1 MRVAQK
7 LYENGHIT
15 YMRTDSTNLSKTAI
29 DGAKNEILSAYG
41 EAFSEPKNFATKSDS
56 AQEAH
61 EAIRP
66 TYFEKHKAGST
77 PEEQRLYDLIWKRSI
92 ASQMSKARLEKT
104 TLDIL
109 NSNTKDVFK
118 ASGEVIKFEGFL
130 KVYLEGTDDESDEDK
145 EGMLPAVTEG
155 ESLAY
160 QNITAQQKFAKHAPR
175 YTEASLVKKL
185 EELGIGRPSTYA
197 PTIQTIQKRG
207 YILQESRPAQQREI
221 PVITLKAD
229 AIVSSTEIE
238 NFGAEKNK
246 LFPSDIGMLVT
257 DFLSEHFKDIM
268 DYGFTAQVE
277 GKFDEIAKGMQG
289 WQLMLSEFYKPFKIT
304 VADTIQN
311 GGRVSGERILGKDPI
326 SGLTILVRMG
336 QYGPMVQLGSR
347 EETENPTYAS
357 LLKTQRLETVTL
369 QDAIQLLSIMNNGF
383 EFNNQK
389 VQIGVGRFGAY
400 IKYGEKYINVKD
412 DSELLSLT
420 QAKINHMLTEFDKSP
435 SFPVN
440 LGNYEDKPVQVNAG
454 RFGPYVKHAS
464 LFASIPKAED
474 PFLVTLERAI
484 ELIEKKREDDKQ
496 KMLKT
501 FEGRDDVSIQKG
513 RYGAFIKYGK
523 ENLKIPKDTDY
534 NDLTLADIEKIAK
547 ETQGTDKK
555 SGAKK
560 ATTTT
565 KRAAAK
571 KPAAKKATVK
581 KASSKK

>member
-1 MRVAQK
+1 
-7 LYENGHIT
+7 
-15 YMRTDSTNLSKTAI
+15 
-29 DGAKNEILSAYG
+29 
-41 EAFSEPKNFATKSDS
+41 
-56 AQEAH
+56 
-61 EAIRP
+61 
-66 TYFEKHKAGST
+66 
-77 PEEQRLYDLIWKRSI
+77 
-92 ASQMSKARLEKT
+92 MSKARLEKT

-130 KVYLEGTDDESDEDK
+130 KVYLEGTDDESDEDQ

-311 GGRVSGERILGKDPI
+311 GG
-326 SGLTILVRMG
+326 
-336 QYGPMVQLGSR
+336 
-347 EETENPTYAS
+347 
-357 LLKTQRLETVTL
+357 
-369 QDAIQLLSIMNNGF
+369 
-383 EFNNQK
+383 
-389 VQIGVGRFGAY
+389 
-400 IKYGEKYINVKD
+400 
-412 DSELLSLT
+412 
-420 QAKINHMLTEFDKSP
+420 
-435 SFPVN
+435 
-440 LGNYEDKPVQVNAG
+440 
-454 RFGPYVKHAS
+454 
-464 LFASIPKAED
+464 
-474 PFLVTLERAI
+474 
-484 ELIEKKREDDKQ
+484 
-496 KMLKT
+496 
-501 FEGRDDVSIQKG
+501 
-513 RYGAFIKYGK
+513 
-523 ENLKIPKDTDY
+523 
-534 NDLTLADIEKIAK
+534 
-547 ETQGTDKK
+547 
-555 SGAKK
+555 
-560 ATTTT
+560 
-565 KRAAAK
+565 
-571 KPAAKKATVK
+571 
-581 KASSKK
+581 

>member
-1 MRVAQK
+1 
-7 LYENGHIT
+7 
-15 YMRTDSTNLSKTAI
+15 
-29 DGAKNEILSAYG
+29 
-41 EAFSEPKNFATKSDS
+41 
-56 AQEAH
+56 
-61 EAIRP
+61 
-66 TYFEKHKAGST
+66 
-77 PEEQRLYDLIWKRSI
+77 
-92 ASQMSKARLEKT
+92 
-104 TLDIL
+104 
-109 NSNTKDVFK
+109 
-118 ASGEVIKFEGFL
+118 
-130 KVYLEGTDDESDEDK
+130 
-145 EGMLPAVTEG
+145 
-155 ESLAY
+155 
-160 QNITAQQKFAKHAPR
+160 
-175 YTEASLVKKL
+175 
-185 EELGIGRPSTYA
+185 
-197 PTIQTIQKRG
+197 
-207 YILQESRPAQQREI
+207 
-221 PVITLKAD
+221 
-229 AIVSSTEIE
+229 
-238 NFGAEKNK
+238 
-246 LFPSDIGMLVT
+246 
-257 DFLSEHFKDIM
+257 
-268 DYGFTAQVE
+268 
-277 GKFDEIAKGMQG
+277 
-289 WQLMLSEFYKPFKIT
+289 
-304 VADTIQN
+304 
-311 GGRVSGERILGKDPI
+311 
-326 SGLTILVRMG
+326 
-336 QYGPMVQLGSR
+336 MVQLGSR

-464 LFASIPKAED
+464 LFASIPKAEN

>member
-130 KVYLEGTDDESDEDK
+130 KVYLEGTDDESDEDQ

-229 AIVSSTEIE
+229 AIVSSTEME

-277 GKFDEIAKGMQG
+277 AKFDEIAKGMQG
-289 WQLMLSEFYKPFKIT
+289 WQLMLSEFYKPFKIS

-347 EETENPTYAS
+347 EETENPSYAS

-383 EFNNQK
+383 EFNDQK

-420 QAKINHMLTEFDKSP
+420 QAKINQMLTEFDKSP
-435 SFPVN
+435 SYPVN

-547 ETQGTDKK
+547 ESIATDKK

-560 ATTTT
+560 SATT